1 MSSFNSV
8 TAHSPFSLGLLLQY
22 ERNTDVAHYQCHY
35 LFTVLFLTIIIQYI
49 WNTQILF
56 NVLFANYRIVTISKP
71 SEESF
76 SRDEIMITV
85 AWLTLWYGYLSFH
98 DIPCEFSW
106 MRIGCMPCLWSLV
119 RSFEQVYTTI
129 KPSEES
135 FSRDE
140 IMITV
145 AWLTLKIVRIDV

>member
-1 MSSFNSV
+1 MYFFLFIHSIKKLKCITNISQKNPQVIHNICNRVNNQKPSTSKTTKDGNSISNLLSDDKIALIEVRYLQQMSSFNSV

-76 SRDEIMITV
+76 SREKIMITV
-85 AWLTLWYGYLSFH
+85 A
-98 DIPCEFSW
+98 
-106 MRIGCMPCLWSLV
+106 
-119 RSFEQVYTTI
+119 
-129 KPSEES
+129 
-135 FSRDE
+135 
-140 IMITV
+140 
-145 AWLTLKIVRIDV
+145 